1 MESVSSIR
9 PAICGPSRAPA
20 NSKMTVSGTSPRGM
34 MRAMMGAHAAI
45 RHAVK
50 SEMKSVGMLLP
61 SEGCEASG
69 GYFARYSC
77 RSSQVRA
84 ASAYPCAYRSSS
96 LSWSCSMLRTSTG
109 R

>member
-50 SEMKSVGMLLP
+50 SEMKSVACCFLRRG
-61 SEGCEASG
+61 
-69 GYFARYSC
+69 
-77 RSSQVRA
+77 VRRQA
-84 ASAYPCAYRSSS
+84 
-96 LSWSCSMLRTSTG
+96 G
-109 R
+109 

>member
-1 MESVSSIR
+1 MESVSSIK
-9 PAICGPSRAPA
+9 PAICGPSSAPA

-34 MRAMMGAHAAI
+34 MRATMGAHAAI

-61 SEGCEASG
+61 LKGCEAPG
-69 GYFARYSC
+69 VYFARYSC
-77 RSSQVRA
+77 RSFQVRA
-84 ASAYPCAYRSSS
+84 ASAYPCAYRSSN
-96 LSWSCSMLRTSTG
+96 LSWSCSMLGTSTG

>member
-9 PAICGPSRAPA
+9 PAMCGPSRAPA
-20 NSKMTVSGTSPRGM
+20 KSRMTVSGTSPRGM

-61 SEGCEASG
+61 LEGYEAPG
-69 GYFARYSC
+69 AYFARYSC
-77 RSSQVRA
+77 RSFQVRA
-84 ASAYPCAYRSSS
+84 ASA
-96 LSWSCSMLRTSTG
+96 
-109 R
+109 